1 MTADIIRYDLLVQ
14 DAMRGVMRK
23 VLSDVADNGG
33 LPGEHHFTISFLTQA
48 PGVEISRRLAEQWP
62 HELTIILQH
71 QYSNLEVDAEGFG
84 VTLSFRSVP
93 EHLYIPFAA
102 VTGFFDPSVEFGLRF
117 ETADEVEAE
126 EEEENAPAAGPSL
139 VVADGTTKIIPEK
152 PRKSTPAPEVETRSE
167 EDTDAA
173 PGDAKVISIDAFRK
187 KT

>member
-1 MTADIIRYDLLVQ
+1 
-14 DAMRGVMRK
+14 
-23 VLSDVADNGG
+23 
-33 LPGEHHFTISFLTQA
+33 
-48 PGVEISRRLAEQWP
+48 
-62 HELTIILQH
+62 
-71 QYSNLEVDAEGFG
+71 
-84 VTLSFRSVP
+84 VP

-167 EDTDAA
+167 EDAEAA